1 MADLF
6 CYYKY
11 RMKGSGMR
19 PITNTQIKAR
29 PQEIMRLENIYYPTG
44 IHHYYH
50 IENKHLTF
58 CQADLN
64 NKTSNLNF

>member
-1 MADLF
+1 
-6 CYYKY
+6 
-11 RMKGSGMR
+11 MR
-19 PITNTQIKAR
+19 PITNTQKKAR